1 MTRARRGEQG
11 QTLLEI
17 VVAVGV
23 IALVLTALVTAV
35 TASLRFS
42 QAGRYRSQAVKYAQ
56 EGIELTRK
64 LRDTQPWT
72 EFAVYSGAGTADW
85 CLSESGT
92 WTASDGS
99 GCAITPTSNFWRTIT
114 LTLNGSV
121 MEVTSTVSWGER
133 TQSST
138 VTLRTYLS
146 DWRQ

>member
-1 MTRARRGEQG
+1 MKRRHAHNQG

-23 IALVLTALVTAV
+23 IAVVLTALVTAV

-42 QAGRYRSQAVKYAQ
+42 QAGRFRSQAVKFAQ

-64 LRDTQPWT
+64 LRDTRPWA
-72 EFAVYSGAGTADW
+72 EFTTYSGTGTADW
-85 CLSESGT
+85 CLDESGQ
-92 WTASDGS
+92 WTASDGT
-99 GCAITPTSNFWRTIT
+99 GCPITPTSNFWRTVT
-114 LTLNGSV
+114 LTLNGNV
-121 MEVTSTVSWGER
+121 MDVTSVVSWGER

-138 VTLRTYLS
+138 VSLRTYLS

>member
-1 MTRARRGEQG
+1 MKRERRYEQG

-42 QAGRYRSQAVKYAQ
+42 QSGRFRSQAVKYAQ

-64 LRDTQPWT
+64 LRDTRPWT
-72 EFAVYSGAGTADW
+72 EFTTYSGAGTATW
-85 CLSESGT
+85 CLSESGE
-92 WTASDGS
+92 WTTSDGS
-99 GCAITPTSNFWRTIT
+99 GCPLTPTSNFWRTIT

-121 MEVTSTVSWGER
+121 MDVVSSVSWGER